1 MRKKTELKGKTHDE
15 LVSQTLTKQT
25 ELAKLRFKH
34 RMGQL
39 EKTAEIRKLRKEV
52 ARLKTHTRELE
63 LKKVANAK
71 AN

>member
-1 MRKKTELKGKTHDE
+1 MKKKTELKGKTLDE
-15 LVSQTLTKQT
+15 VLGHMETKKA

-39 EKTAEIRKLRKEV
+39 EKTAELGKLRKEV
-52 ARLKTHTRELE
+52 ARLMTHKRELE